1 MASDVIPRESRG
13 MVEAHVVL
21 HVNTSYDK
29 FELRPAGSR
38 EIKATYSLV
47 KFTFP
52 MPPATEFSRHI
63 LL

>member
-38 EIKATYSLV
+38 EIKAIV